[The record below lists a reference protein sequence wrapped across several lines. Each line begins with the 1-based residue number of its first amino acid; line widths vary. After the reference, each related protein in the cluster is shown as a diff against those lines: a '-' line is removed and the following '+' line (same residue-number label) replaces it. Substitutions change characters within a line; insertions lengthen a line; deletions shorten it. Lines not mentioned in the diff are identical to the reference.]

1 MKSVAQFLQIS
12 LLVFLLTF
20 LLFFIFFDVLGSAFG
35 MDPITPVSMVK
46 VFLTGL
52 ILSLASWGASTI
64 YTSGLVAKHKKTEL
78 EMNAV
83 KAKLYDLEHPKSSTQ
98 SRPVPQKN
106 QEESGGIIRPRQ
118 NFTDQ

>member
-1 MKSVAQFLQIS
+1 MKSVAQFLQLA

-20 LLFFIFFDVLGSAFG
+20 LLFFIFFDVLGPAFG
-35 MDPITPVSMVK
+35 MDPITPVSLVK
-46 VFLTGL
+46 IFLTGL

-64 YTSGLVAKHKKTEL
+64 YTGGLIAKQKKTEI

-83 KAKLYDLEHPKSSTQ
+83 KAKLYDLEHPKSTSQ
-98 SRPVPQKN
+98 SKPIPQKN

>member
-1 MKSVAQFLQIS
+1 MKTVSQFLQLA

-20 LLFFIFFDVLGSAFG
+20 LLFFIFFDVLGPAFG

-46 VFLTGL
+46 IFLVGL
-52 ILSLASWGASTI
+52 ILSLASWGSTTI
-64 YTSGLVAKHKKTEL
+64 YASGLVSKQKKTEI

-83 KAKLYDLEHPKSSTQ
+83 KAKLYDLEHPKSSTP
-98 SRPVPQKN
+98 SKPVPQKN
-106 QEESGGIIRPRQ
+106 QEEPGGIIRPRQ